1 MDPLTDV
8 FETIHVSS
16 AVQAR
21 IEATAPWG
29 LERHEGENATA
40 YAFAHFA
47 YVARGSCY
55 LSVAGREPIPLV
67 GGDCVLLAPNTDY
80 ALRDQPGSPVASFC
94 TLPWADTNDV
104 VRVGGGGAL
113 TTIVNGWFTLDPS
126 SGRFAELLPPMILI
140 RADQERSVGVVTTLQ
155 MLTTELTS
163 PEPGSDVIV
172 KRLADILFIQA
183 LRAY

>member
-29 LERHEGENATA
+29 LERREGENATA

-55 LSVAGREPIPLV
+55 LSVAGGEPIPLV

-80 ALRDQPGSPVASFC
+80 TLRDQPGSPVASFC
-94 TLPWADTNDV
+94 TLPWADLDGG
-104 VRVGGGGAL
+104 VRIGGGGAA
-113 TTIVNGWFTLDPS
+113 TTIVNGWFTLDPR
-126 SGRFAELLPPMILI
+126 SGRLADLLPPMILI
-140 RADQERSVGVVTTLQ
+140 RGDQAPSQ
-155 MLTTELTS
+155 
-163 PEPGSDVIV
+163 
-172 KRLADILFIQA
+172 
-183 LRAY
+183 